1 MNEIEDKLPEIVGQD
16 SKKMSFELK
25 TFASLAIPIY
35 FSQLASHAT
44 GVIAALMTGSYS
56 TLDQAAVATGNM
68 LFWPVFFGLGGSLFI
83 VTAFVAQFYGAKK
96 NHEIGPLLKQ
106 AFWLCIPLIILV
118 TIYLSYAGQILDFF
132 GTPEDV
138 QNITKSYLNGLMI
151 GTPALFL
158 FQPLKSFS
166 EGITRPIPITIINL
180 GMVASNALLN
190 YGFIFG
196 KFGLPELGGAGCG
209 ISFAISSWG
218 ALLAL
223 VIYIYSSKYYQ
234 SANLFSEYEKPNLE
248 KISEIFKLGFPIG
261 ACIFVE
267 FGLFSGSGLLLS
279 NLGEET
285 IASHA
290 IAMQVTTVTF
300 MLPLSVGLAA
310 AVRSGNLLGAREF
323 VAARYSSFFAI
334 MTAVTLASFNFV
346 GLILF
351 GGKFASWFNADPSII
366 ALSSS
371 LLFVA
376 AFMQLSDGISFT
388 GQGALRGYKDTYA
401 PMYIMIIA
409 FWCFGLPI
417 GYSLGLTDF
426 FVPAQGAY
434 GMWIGMCCGV
444 ILASILVLFRLD
456 KTTKKA
462 IQDKNFKIFN

>member
-1 MNEIEDKLPEIVGQD
+1 MKEIEDKNSEIIAD
-16 SKKMSFELK
+16 TSNKISFEIK
-25 TFASLAIPIY
+25 TFASLVIPIY
-35 FSQLASHAT
+35 FSQLAAHAT
-44 GVIAALMTGSYS
+44 GVISALMTGSYN

-68 LFWPVFFGLGGSLFI
+68 LFWPIFFGLGGSLFI
-83 VTAFVAQFYGAKK
+83 VTAFVAQFYGAKR
-96 NHEIGPLLKQ
+96 NTEIGPLLKQ

-118 TIYLSYAGQILDFF
+118 TIYLSYIGQILDFF
-132 GTPEDV
+132 GTPKEV
-138 QNITKSYLNGLMI
+138 QKITKGYLYGLMI

-166 EGITRPIPITIINL
+166 EGITRPLPVTVINI
-180 GMVASNALLN
+180 GMVTLSAILN

-196 KFGLPELGGAGCG
+196 NFGLPELGGAGCG
-209 ISFAISSWG
+209 ISFAISSWS

-223 VIYIYSSKYYQ
+223 VIYIYFSKPYQ
-234 SANLFSEYEKPNLE
+234 SANLFTKFEKPNLE
-248 KISEIFKLGFPIG
+248 KITEIFKLGFPIG

-279 NLGEET
+279 NLGEQT
-285 IASHA
+285 IAAHS

-310 AVRSGNLLGAREF
+310 AVRTGNLLGAGDF
-323 VAARYSSFFAI
+323 IGARYSSFFAI
-334 MTAVTLASFNFV
+334 IVAVSLASFNFLA
-346 GLILF
+346 LIF
-351 GGKFASWFNADPSII
+351 YGDYFASFFNADRSIV

-371 LLFVA
+371 LLFIA

-388 GQGALRGYKDTYA
+388 GQGALRGYKDTLA
-401 PMYIMIIA
+401 PMYIMILA
-409 FWCFGLPI
+409 FWFFGLPI
-417 GYSLGLTDF
+417 GYSLGLTDVF
-426 FVPAQGAY
+426 LPALGAY

-462 IQDKNFKIFN
+462 IGDKNFKVF

>member
-1 MNEIEDKLPEIVGQD
+1 MKEIEDKPSELASQAPNKI
-16 SKKMSFELK
+16 SFEIK
-25 TFASLAIPIY
+25 TFASLVIPIY
-35 FSQLASHAT
+35 FSQLAAHAT
-44 GVIAALMTGSYS
+44 GVISALMTGSYN

-83 VTAFVAQFYGAKK
+83 VTAFVAQFYGAKRNK
-96 NHEIGPLLKQ
+96 EIGPLLKQ
-106 AFWLCIPLIILV
+106 AFWLCVPLIILV
-118 TIYLSYAGQILDFF
+118 TIYLSYVGQILDFF
-132 GTPEDV
+132 GTPEEV
-138 QNITKSYLNGLMI
+138 QKITKGYLRGLMI

-166 EGITRPIPITIINL
+166 EGITRPLPVTVINI
-180 GMVASNALLN
+180 GMVTLSAILN

-196 KFGLPELGGAGCG
+196 NFGLPELGGVGCG
-209 ISFAISSWG
+209 ISFAISSWS

-223 VIYIYSSKYYQ
+223 VIYIYFSKHYQ
-234 SANLFSEYEKPNLE
+234 SAKLFTKYEKPNLE
-248 KISEIFKLGFPIG
+248 KITEIFKLGFPIG

-285 IASHA
+285 IAAHS

-310 AVRSGNLLGAREF
+310 AVRTGNLLGAGDF
-323 VAARYSSFFAI
+323 VGARYSSFFAI
-334 MTAVTLASFNFV
+334 IVAVSLASFNFLA
-346 GLILF
+346 LIF
-351 GGKFASWFNADPSII
+351 YGDYFASFFNADRSIV

-371 LLFVA
+371 LLFIA

-388 GQGALRGYKDTYA
+388 GQGALRGYKDTLA
-401 PMYIMIIA
+401 PMYIMILA
-409 FWCFGLPI
+409 FWFFGLPI

-426 FVPAQGAY
+426 FLPALGAY

-444 ILASILVLFRLD
+444 ILASILVFFRLD

-462 IQDKNFKIFN
+462 IGDKNFKVF